1 MSEQRMK
8 ADDRIIFR
16 INSSEKN
23 AFMAKVAKEGRKPSE
38 VLIDLVRKYVQ
49 ESSQTLDLEEIKQ
62 RLEQHETKLSLLE
75 EKLLGE
81 SAA

>member
-1 MSEQRMK
+1 MSEQSMK

-16 INSSEKN
+16 INGSEKN
-23 AFMAKVAKEGRKPSE
+23 VFMAKVAKEGKKPSE
-38 VLIDLVRKYVQ
+38 VLIDLVRRYVD
-49 ESSQTLDLEEIKQ
+49 EPSQTLDLEEIKQ
-62 RLEQHETKLSLLE
+62 RLEQHESKLALLE

>member
-1 MSEQRMK
+1 MSEQSIR

-16 INSSEKN
+16 INGSEKN
-23 AFMAKVAKEGRKPSE
+23 AFMAKAAKEGKKPSE
-38 VLIDLVRKYVQ
+38 VLIDLVRRYVD
-49 ESSQTLDLEEIKQ
+49 EPSHTLDLEEIKQ
-62 RLEQHETKLSLLE
+62 RLEQHESKLALLE